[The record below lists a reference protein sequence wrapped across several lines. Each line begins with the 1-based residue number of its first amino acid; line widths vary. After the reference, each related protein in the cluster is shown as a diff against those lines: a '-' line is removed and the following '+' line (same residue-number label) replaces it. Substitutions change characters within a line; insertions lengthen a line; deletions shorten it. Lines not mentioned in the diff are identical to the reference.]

1 MATRRL
7 SRDLTDNRTNN
18 RYIIWF
24 TLSNGKTYYVGD
36 GFIFLSIKDNIEFDT
51 LLKTAKQYKLQGAK
65 CVMKQL
71 WDKYF
76 TYKNENDNGGHIVKS
91 AFGEIKDVEK
101 RLKYYTNNKYYF
113 NHTL

>member
-7 SRDLTDNRTNN
+7 SRDVTDSRANN
-18 RYIIWF
+18 RYIVWF
-24 TLSNGKTYYVGD
+24 TLSNGKTYYIAD
-36 GFIFLSIKDNIEFDT
+36 GFVFVQIRDNIEFDT
-51 LLKTAKQYKLQGAK
+51 FMKCAKKYKLQGAK
-65 CVMKQL
+65 CVMKLL

-91 AFGEIKDVEK
+91 TFGELKDVER